1 MNAAQLRKYPT
12 SRRTSQDG
20 ENPLSHRIE
29 RLRDFRFP
37 EVQIVCAVAEIGIP
51 RKCEGCYRLL
61 GQLPS
66 GLIRSA
72 ILGHELTC
80 SISGK
85 RPPQPRTVSLP
96 RGPSGSSPAGSSP
109 PLPPSLHDLPVGIL
123 ADHLAVA
130 ERVEIAAADLDPR
143 SARRG
148 SGEGPFRY
156 AG

>member
-66 GLIRSA
+66 GLICSA

-85 RPPQPRTVSLP
+85 RPSRPRTVSLP

-109 PLPPSLHDLPVGIL
+109 SPPLTPRSSSRNPCGSPG
-123 ADHLAVA
+123 
-130 ERVEIAAADLDPR
+130 RRGTCRNRSRGPR
-143 SARRG
+143 SA
-148 SGEGPFRY
+148 FRP
-156 AG
+156 AGFR